1 MQKNEIIDIEI
12 TDITTEGNGVG
23 RYNGMAVFI
32 PETAVGDV
40 RGRNCKCLKI
50 MLWIVNRIINPS
62 VIE

>member
-40 RGRNCKCLKI
+40 IEAR
-50 MLWIVNRIINPS
+50 IVRF
-62 VIE
+62 

>member
-40 RGRNCKCLKI
+40 IEARIVKVLKNYAYG
-50 MLWIVNRIINPS
+50 IVL
-62 VIE
+62 